1 MSLALRDA
9 LPFKPFLH
17 LLLQLDAHP
26 TRIEATESFVRGSGS
41 TPLAFDDIE
50 AQAAALLAPAKRGL
64 QVDRRGDA
72 AQKTRTFTADP
83 DSGMSLQCIEYKGSP
98 GQRDVHLTS
107 RAPVSAADAVAILD
121 GVPFVERL
129 AEFIATQPL
138 RTFRMVRLEN
148 PGWTIKGYGEFA
160 SLDASQL
167 ERAASWLRALG
178 LAPHSGESWGHPE
191 NETWVACLDVRGQ
204 RFRADLTGRMLAPP
218 A

>member
-160 SLDASQL
+160 TRANSSEPQAGCERWDSPRIQGSRGGIRRMKRGSRASTC
-167 ERAASWLRALG
+167 EG
-178 LAPHSGESWGHPE
+178 
-191 NETWVACLDVRGQ
+191 RGFAQ
-204 RFRADLTGRMLAPP
+204 T
-218 A
+218 